1 MITSP
6 NAMRARS
13 SSKVSLEAGSPLPV
27 VRMCPHQS
35 WLSTAFNHSPREAS
49 LANPN
54 ARASTTTTSCLH
66 LLSKASAS
74 SVLDRALRSQW
85 LCAASPRSEVRKKS
99 STSVCPSVLLSTA
112 RDGQLE
118 SSIFR
123 SALLPTA
130 PASTQHFLII
140 SLESR
145 ASALELQVEIENC
158 EIAELRFW
166 VLPPLAMTAES
177 ISKFAHARQESFYQ
191 THA

>member
-1 MITSP
+1 M
-6 NAMRARS
+6 
-13 SSKVSLEAGSPLPV
+13 SLEAGSPFPSSV
-27 VRMCPHQS
+27 CVRIKVGLVLLLTILHGEP
-35 WLSTAFNHSPREAS
+35 P

-74 SVLDRALRSQW
+74 NVLDRALRSQW
-85 LCAASPRSEVRKKS
+85 LCAASHRSEVRKKS

-118 SSIFR
+118 SSVFG

-130 PASTQHFLII
+130 PPSTQHFLII

-145 ASALELQVEIENC
+145 ASAFELQVEIENC
-158 EIAELRFW
+158 EIAESCFW

-191 THA
+191 AQPMRDVGGQ